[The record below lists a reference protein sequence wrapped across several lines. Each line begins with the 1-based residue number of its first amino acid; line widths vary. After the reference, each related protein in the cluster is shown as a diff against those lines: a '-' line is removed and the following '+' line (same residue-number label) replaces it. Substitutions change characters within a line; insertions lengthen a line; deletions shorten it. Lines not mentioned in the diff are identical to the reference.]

1 MQTLIPSIIVF
12 GMLIFFHEFG
22 HFIVAK
28 ISDIK
33 VNEFS
38 LGFGPSLFKLKSKET
53 DYLIRALPLGG
64 YVKMEGEDSQT
75 NDPRAF
81 NNKPALVRIG
91 VVLAGPVMNFILAV
105 LLLMMISFFSGIATT
120 RISVIPGEPA
130 HEAGIKDGDII
141 YAIDDRK
148 VNSWDEV
155 VETISQKPNQE
166 LSITINRQGD
176 YITFNINTKIEP
188 DTQRGIIGIKTMMER
203 YSLSKSLKVG
213 VDRTF
218 WISKM
223 TLQGLSQ
230 MITGKIEADVVGPVG
245 MVQIVG
251 EAAELGIFQL
261 VYIAAIISI
270 NLGLFNLLPVPA
282 LDGGRTLF
290 LVVELLRGKPV
301 EPEKEGFI
309 HFIGFAFLMLLM
321 VIVLFKDLKTLI
333 LY

>member
-218 WISKM
+218 WISK
-223 TLQGLSQ
+223 
-230 MITGKIEADVVGPVG
+230 
-245 MVQIVG
+245 
-251 EAAELGIFQL
+251 
-261 VYIAAIISI
+261 
-270 NLGLFNLLPVPA
+270 
-282 LDGGRTLF
+282 
-290 LVVELLRGKPV
+290 
-301 EPEKEGFI
+301 
-309 HFIGFAFLMLLM
+309 
-321 VIVLFKDLKTLI
+321 
-333 LY
+333 